1 MCHIGHMKTIS
12 IRELHTRTGHYV
24 RSAQTDPLAVTE
36 RGKMIA
42 ILQPVTGNQLIGRP
56 FPRRTL
62 KDLVRLKT
70 SHLDSSKIIS
80 EDRDRE

>member
-1 MCHIGHMKTIS
+1 MRTIS

-36 RGKMIA
+36 RGKRIA
-42 ILQPVTGNQLIGRP
+42 ILQPANGSQLAGRS

-62 KDLVRLKT
+62 KELVRVKPG
-70 SHLDSSKIIS
+70 SMDSSKIIS
-80 EDRDRE
+80 EDRDRG